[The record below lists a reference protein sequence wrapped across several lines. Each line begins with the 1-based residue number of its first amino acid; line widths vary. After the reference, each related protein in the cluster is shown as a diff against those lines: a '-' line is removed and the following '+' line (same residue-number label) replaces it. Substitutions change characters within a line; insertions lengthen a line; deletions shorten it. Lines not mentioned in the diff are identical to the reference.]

1 MSEALMVPLAV
12 GTGVVVIVVVVG
24 IVALALI
31 VAAAMRG
38 RDQSRRADRQELNQ
52 AHERSGRLDADSAQ
66 EHAEQPSEPDR

>member
-1 MSEALMVPLAV
+1 MVPLAV

-52 AHERSGRLDADSAQ
+52 AHERSARGDGNGSE
-66 EHAEQPSEPDR
+66 EHAEQP

>member
-12 GTGVVVIVVVVG
+12 GTGVVVIVVVAG

-38 RDQSRRADRQELNQ
+38 RDQSRRADRQELRETR
-52 AHERSGRLDADSAQ
+52 ERTGRSDAD
-66 EHAEQPSEPDR
+66 